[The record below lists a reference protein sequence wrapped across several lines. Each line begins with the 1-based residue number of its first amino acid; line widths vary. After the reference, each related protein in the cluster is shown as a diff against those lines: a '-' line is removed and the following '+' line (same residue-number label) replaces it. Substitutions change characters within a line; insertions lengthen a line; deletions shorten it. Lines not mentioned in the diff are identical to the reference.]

1 MFWGFS
7 GATAFFLDKVTDSSY
22 VPPIVLTD
30 FRLFGTIV
38 VPGVDSPLKIA
49 INHIYSIRRS
59 HKQNTFSIGFS
70 ALKLFKPGNK
80 SLSVHAGGLDRKW
93 NEVGSDQRFATYT
106 ALPAGKYTFRVEGAT
121 SRGHWDEPGATLR
134 IEILPAWWNSWW
146 LRVTYIAALL
156 LVATAIYI
164 YRTRQQKREEDVA
177 IDTSGAGGSR
187 AHRPGEH
194 ERRADVSLAH
204 EIEQPISAA
213 VTDTTI
219 RFAMARSRS
228 AQRGRGAG
236 RGFKTHQRRN
246 PSI

>member
-1 MFWGFS
+1 
-7 GATAFFLDKVTDSSY
+7 
-22 VPPIVLTD
+22 
-30 FRLFGTIV
+30 V

-194 ERRADVSLAH
+194 DRRADRLASTRN
-204 EIEQPISAA
+204 QAA
-213 VTDTTI
+213 DFCGGN
-219 RFAMARSRS
+219 RRYNPLAMARSRS